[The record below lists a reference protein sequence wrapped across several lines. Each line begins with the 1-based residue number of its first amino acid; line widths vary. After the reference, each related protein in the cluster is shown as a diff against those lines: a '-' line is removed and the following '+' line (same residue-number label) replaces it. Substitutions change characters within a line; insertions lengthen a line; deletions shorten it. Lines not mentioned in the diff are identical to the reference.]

1 MTTSGAPVLLACAH
15 GTRSPAGRT
24 AVQRLVDAVAAALPD
39 VEVVPTWVDVQTPDL
54 AERTEQLAGRT
65 AVVVPLLLSA
75 GYHVYVDVAEA
86 VAADDLHR
94 VSAALGPDRALARL
108 LARRVHEACAAAG
121 APLSE
126 RDAVVLAT
134 AGSSDR
140 RAVADCAAVAD
151 QLAEELG
158 RPVAVSYLAAARPRV
173 AEAVS
178 AARAGLADGGRVVV
192 ANYLLAPG
200 YFLDLSR
207 AAGADVD
214 TEPLAVPE
222 GEVPPELVDVVVSRY
237 RSVA

>member
-1 MTTSGAPVLLACAH
+1 MTTADAPVLLACAH

-24 AVQRLVDAVAAALPD
+24 AVQRLVDAVAVELPD

-54 AERTEQLAGRT
+54 AERTEQYAGRP

-108 LARRVHEACAAAG
+108 LARRVHEACTAAG
-121 APLSE
+121 APLGE
-126 RDAVVLAT
+126 HDAVVLAT

-140 RAVADCAAVAD
+140 RAVADCATVAE

-158 RPVAVSYLAAARPRV
+158 HPVTVSYLAAARPRV
-173 AEAVS
+173 AEAV
-178 AARAGLADGGRVVV
+178 ADARAGLAAEGRVVV

-207 AAGADVD
+207 KAGADVD

>member
-1 MTTSGAPVLLACAH
+1 MTTTETPVLLACAH

-24 AVQRLVDAVAAALPD
+24 AVQRLVEAVAARLPG

-54 AERTEQLAGRT
+54 TERTEEYAGRP

-86 VAADDLHR
+86 VAADELHR
-94 VSAALGPDRALARL
+94 VSDALGPDRALARL
-108 LARRVHEACAAAG
+108 LARRVHEACERAG
-121 APLSE
+121 APLGE

-140 RAVADCAAVAD
+140 RAVADCATTA
-151 QLAEELG
+151 QLLGDELG
-158 RPVAVSYLAAARPRV
+158 RPATVSYLAAARPRV

-178 AARAGLADGGRVVV
+178 AARESLADGGRVVV

-200 YFLDLSR
+200 FFLDQSR
-207 AAGADVD
+207 KAGADVD
-214 TEPLAVPE
+214 AEPLTEPE
-222 GEVPPELVDVVVSRY
+222 GEVPAELVDLVVYRY

>member
-1 MTTSGAPVLLACAH
+1 MTTPEPPVLLACAH

-24 AVQRLVDAVAAALPD
+24 AVQRLVDAVAAELPD

-54 AERTEQLAGRT
+54 VERTGQFAGRP

-94 VSAALGPDRALARL
+94 VSAALGPDPALARL

-121 APLSE
+121 APLGE

-140 RAVADCAAVAD
+140 RAVADCAAVAEL
-151 QLAEELG
+151 LAEELG
-158 RPVAVSYLAAARPRV
+158 RPVTVSYLAAVRPRV

-178 AARAGLADGGRVVV
+178 DARAGLAGGGRVVV

-200 YFLDLSR
+200 YFLGLSQ

-222 GEVPPELVDVVVSRY
+222 GEVPAELVNVVVSRY

>member
-1 MTTSGAPVLLACAH
+1 
-15 GTRSPAGRT
+15 
-24 AVQRLVDAVAAALPD
+24 
-39 VEVVPTWVDVQTPDL
+39 
-54 AERTEQLAGRT
+54 
-65 AVVVPLLLSA
+65 
-75 GYHVYVDVAEA
+75 VAEA

-108 LARRVHEACAAAG
+108 LARRVHEACTAAG
-121 APLSE
+121 APLGE
-126 RDAVVLAT
+126 HDAVVLAT

-151 QLAEELG
+151 LLAEELD
-158 RPVAVSYLAAARPRV
+158 RPVTVSYLAAARPRV

-178 AARAGLADGGRVVV
+178 GARAGLADGGRVVV

-222 GEVPPELVDVVVSRY
+222 GEVPAELVDVVVSRY